1 MANPQIKRFRGLNNV
16 SDALG
21 LGLSWLVQA
30 DNVNVLDSGSIKKRD
45 GYVLDQAGAISSVYT
60 TLDFTRMYLVDA
72 GTLRTKEGAVIA
84 SGLSNTPMYWAE
96 VNKQVFFNNG
106 TDRGIINPD
115 NSLLSWAWTT
125 PGTPALSA
133 VTGSLS
139 AGTYRVRCTSLLAD
153 GRETGA
159 GDFAELT
166 LAAGQGLSISNIPQ
180 TVGGRTRVYIAPANS
195 TVFQLAASTTGT
207 ALVWGASN
215 DNLGQDLATADLS
228 PLPVGCDVI
237 QLFRGKAYAAHYL
250 PSADQTAVWISEPL
264 GFHLFNLH
272 TNLFMVP
279 GRVLMLAP
287 TEDALIVGT
296 QSAIYGY
303 ADGKLGE
310 LADYG
315 VVPGKHWDT
324 DQDEGTK
331 RTLFWTTRGV
341 CSALPFT
348 NLTEHQVSVAPGVR
362 AGGAIVRSGGQKRY
376 LVSLQ
381 QGGAAFNSQV

>member
-45 GYVLDQAGAISSVYT
+45 GYVLDQAGAISSAYS

-84 SGLSNTPMYWAE
+84 SGLTSATMHWAE

-106 TDRGIINPD
+106 VDRGIINPD
-115 NSLLSWAWTT
+115 NSLIDWSWPT
-125 PGTPALSA
+125 PSTPSVTP
-133 VTGSLS
+133 VTGSLA
-139 AGTYRVRCTSLLAD
+139 AGTYLVRCTFLLPD

-159 GDFAELT
+159 GDFAGVT
-166 LAAGQGLSISNIPQ
+166 LVEGEALSISGIPQ
-180 TVGGRTRVYIAPANS
+180 IAGGRTRVYIAPANS

-207 ALVWGASN
+207 ALVWGVSN
-215 DNLGQDLATADLS
+215 DNLGQDLTTADLS
-228 PLPVGCDVI
+228 PLPDGCDVVQI
-237 QLFRGKAYAAHYL
+237 YKGKAYAAHYL
-250 PSADQTAVWISEPL
+250 PSADQTVVWISEPL

-272 TNLFMVP
+272 TNPFMVP

-287 TEDALIVGT
+287 AEDALIVGT

-315 VVPGKHWDT
+315 VIPGKHWDT
-324 DQDEGTK
+324 DEGTK

-348 NLTEHQVSVAPGVR
+348 NLTEHQVSVAPGVH

-381 QGGAAFNSQV
+381 QGGVAFNSQV